1 MTFGQIS
8 HNFYVDVDSDPE
20 VFLSVL
26 MQNGEVCS
34 ADASARSPLMR
45 CSHLELWKLF
55 SGLPCDTCDDGSWG
69 PCTGTG
75 PCRSRL
81 SDCRCSADVLW
92 SYTSIKQFPKQQ
104 NHQQQQTNKQTNKQS
119 RVSQVVFAFRESQP
133 WRFPPLLR
141 AAAGVLRLA
150 GVLSGSA
157 QRAAWRCGSWRVSKK
172 SSGIVVVS

>member
-1 MTFGQIS
+1 MGRQWIRSLRQYLAFGQIS

-55 SGLPCDTCDDGSWG
+55 SRHPRDTCDDGG
-69 PCTGTG
+69 RDPCTGTG
-75 PCRSRL
+75 PCRISL

-104 NHQQQQTNKQTNKQS
+104 QQEQQQQRQQQS
-119 RVSQVVFAFRESQP
+119 
-133 WRFPPLLR
+133 
-141 AAAGVLRLA
+141 AAIF
-150 GVLSGSA
+150 GS
-157 QRAAWRCGSWRVSKK
+157 SV
-172 SSGIVVVS
+172 